1 MKKITLFISLIA
13 LNVSSG
19 AARAGLP
26 SQDAE
31 VARLQAEFSAA
42 RTPTPAEL
50 RAGETWKCTTFNAVK
65 DYSERYEGPTYH
77 FVEAG
82 APDGEKYFLEKEA
95 HEMVQTHQVDASMI
109 AFIYRFGSGHFM
121 GNPYEDPSLTTVH
134 TYLRITSDGRLLVE
148 IGSYLYPSLPHK
160 MREERIA
167 RTVPATL
174 YPELRLMGY
183 EECRI
188 AAP

>member
-1 MKKITLFISLIA
+1 MKILITIA
-13 LNVSSG
+13 LLQALSLP
-19 AARAGLP
+19 AIAGLP

-31 VARLQAEFSAA
+31 VARLQAEFTAA
-42 RTPTPAEL
+42 QTPSPATL
-50 RAGETWKCTTFNAVK
+50 RSGETWKCTTFNAVK

-77 FVEAG
+77 FVEA
-82 APDGEKYFLEKEA
+82 ASPQGEKYFLEKEA
-95 HEMVQTHQVDASMI
+95 YEMVQNHQVDASMI
-109 AFIYRFGSGHFM
+109 AFVYRFGAGHFM

-148 IGSYLYPSLPHK
+148 IGSYLYPSLPQQ

-183 EECRI
+183 EECRV